1 MRTAIAFSSVGILL
15 LAGCSTVSNIKAV
28 GPTDSDLE
36 QTIKARLASDPAM
49 QTANLGVAA
58 NASNNQAT
66 LWGTLPSEDL
76 RGKAVELAK
85 SAQPNLVVN
94 DKIEVRPPEV
104 SRNDYTEDMARVT
117 RKKAKELGDQVG
129 RSLDDA
135 WLYSKIVTRLAAD
148 PDTSALK
155 VHVDVTNKVVTLRG
169 HVESSTA
176 KTEAERLARDTEG
189 VTAVYDHIAVTSG
202 A

>member
-1 MRTAIAFSSVGILL
+1 MRIAIALSAAGILL
-15 LAGCSTVSNIKAV
+15 LTGCSTVSNKAV
-28 GPTDSDLE
+28 GPTDSELE
-36 QTIKARLASDPAM
+36 QTIKDRLASDPAI
-49 QTANLGVAA
+49 QTANIKVAA
-58 NASNNQAT
+58 NTSNNQAT

-85 SAQPNLVVN
+85 SARPNLVVN
-94 DKIEVRPPEV
+94 DKIEVRPPEI
-104 SRNDYTEDMARVT
+104 SRSDYTEDMARVT
-117 RKKAKELGDQVG
+117 REKAKELGDQIG

-169 HVESSTA
+169 RVESPAA
-176 KTEAERLARDTEG
+176 KTQAERLARDTEG
-189 VTAVYDHIAVTSG
+189 VTAVNDQIEVASG